1 MIKDPNCKNKN
12 WRVDVA
18 NKLVI
23 DEILKLQFNE
33 DYLNEI
39 IDNNSD
45 TDDKDDIRII
55 ETRLATIKNQVD
67 KVMDLYQLDSIPLD
81 TVASRLSTLNTE
93 RTALEYELADL
104 KENSKTSNTSI
115 KETKQLLK
123 NAKTILEG
131 DDMDK
136 KRMLVHSLIDRVEFY
151 EDTIKNL
158 LVFLLQLK
166 KTRATRK

>member
-115 KETKQLLK
+115 KETKRLLK

-136 KRMLVHSLIDRVEFY
+136 KRMLVHSLIDHVEFY